1 MINMNNSIFQ
11 ANSWKKIKSKYILS
25 QIFENLKQKKLLNT
39 IRYNK
44 NIKIKLKKNKRDY
57 IREYS
62 KIIPKDFNIYVET
75 VESSLG
81 NYKMD
86 YELYF

>member
-11 ANSWKKIKSKYILS
+11 ASSWKKIKSKYILS

-62 KIIPKDFNIYVET
+62 KNSYRNNSKRKCVWLFYIY
-75 VESSLG
+75 
-81 NYKMD
+81 
-86 YELYF
+86 